1 MDIYEA
7 TQSLLQTAV
16 QSAEPAVSVSAYVL
30 TYDVETDKYMLPD
43 FPAVTYN
50 FQNLTPIA
58 SISGDSDLIRVSL
71 DIECWGDLGQID
83 ANAKL
88 VREMLNAKRVEVGNV
103 EFTLVMMESRDIAEL
118 GLDFKRRYMR
128 FVGLAEIGE
137 ENGQTGL

>member
-16 QSAEPAVSVSAYVL
+16 QNAEPAVSVSAYVL
-30 TYDVETDKYMLPD
+30 TYDADMDKYLLPD

-50 FQNLTPIA
+50 YQDLTPIA
-58 SISGDSDLIRVSL
+58 SVSGDSDLIKLTL
-71 DIECWGDLGQID
+71 DIECWGNLGQID

-88 VREMLNAKRVEVGNV
+88 VRETMNAKRVEVGNV
-103 EFTLVMMESRDIAEL
+103 EFTLVMSESRDIAEL

-128 FVGLAEIGE
+128 FVGLAEISE
-137 ENGQTGL
+137 VTNGG